1 MVHVGLALKYLLTHH
16 ELPEQNHH
24 IQPAGAGVTTS
35 TSTLVLE
42 PLVGSLFTANTM
54 TKVRRN
60 RACPADLAGWLM
72 QMVFG

>member
-1 MVHVGLALKYLLTHH
+1 MVHAGFALKYLLTHH

-24 IQPAGAGVTTS
+24 IQPTGAGVTTS

-60 RACPADLAGWLM
+60 RACPPDSAGWLM
-72 QMVFG
+72 QMDCG